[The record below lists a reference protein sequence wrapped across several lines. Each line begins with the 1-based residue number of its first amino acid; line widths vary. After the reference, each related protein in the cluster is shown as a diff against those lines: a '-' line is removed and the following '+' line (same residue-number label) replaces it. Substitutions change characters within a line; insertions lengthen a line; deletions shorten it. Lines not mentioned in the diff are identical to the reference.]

1 MIFTKCKTMTII
13 NVVKNLFRSFYLKKQ
28 RQRLSNQDFSII
40 ASNCN
45 GALILHDLGL
55 RFNSPFVNLWMK
67 PKDFIKML
75 KDIQYYMSRELVFT
89 KEDGIDYPVGLLD
102 DIRIY
107 FQHYKTEQDA
117 KSKWEDRAKRI
128 NYSNLFILFSDRDGC
143 TESDLKEFD
152 QLPYQNKVVFVNKEH
167 PDLKSA
173 FYIKGFEDKE
183 SLEYVPATKASAP

>member
-1 MIFTKCKTMTII
+1 MTII

-28 RQRLSNQDFSII
+28 RQKLTNKDFSVI

-45 GALILHDLGL
+45 GGCILHDLGM
-55 RFNSPFVNLWMK
+55 RFNSPFVNLWIK
-67 PKDFIKML
+67 PKDFIKLL
-75 KDIQYYMSRELVFT
+75 KDTQHYLSCELSFT
-89 KEDGIDYPVGLLD
+89 KEEGIGYPVGLLD